1 MNQPRSVRALH
12 DASAG
17 PRAEAPVAA
26 GPRAEAPVAA
36 GPSGPPASKVQAV
49 DRAFEVLET
58 LADAGGEM
66 SLSDLTGATGLP
78 MPTIHRLLRTLL
90 RHGYVR
96 QLPSRRYALGPRL
109 INLGVSASSMLSDWA
124 KPWLTGLVDNLGET
138 ANLCM
143 LDGDRA
149 TYVAQIPSR
158 HTMRTFTEVGRR
170 VYLHSTGV
178 GKALLA
184 QLDDVQVGELVGR
197 TGMPPATANT
207 ITDPD
212 ELTAELGRIR
222 AAGFS
227 VDEGEQEIG
236 VRCVAV
242 PIPDAPTPIA
252 ISVSGPA
259 ARLTPEMV
267 ERAVPLLR
275 AAANGLAHDL
285 SARRTTA

>member
-1 MNQPRSVRALH
+1 MNQPRASRALH
-12 DASAG
+12 DASA
-17 PRAEAPVAA
+17 PTAEPGLHAAPASAPA
-26 GPRAEAPVAA
+26 GA
-36 GPSGPPASKVQAV
+36 PASKVQAV

-184 QLDDVQVGELVGR
+184 QLDDEQVNELVGR
-197 TGMPPATANT
+197 TGMPPATTNT

-212 ELTAELGRIR
+212 ALTAELARIR
-222 AAGFS
+222 RAGYS
-227 VDEGEQEIG
+227 IDEGEQEIG

-259 ARLTPEMV
+259 ARLTPEVV